1 MEPRRLRRL
10 PRAEVHGIEVPV
22 AQGLRARLLGLA
34 LLPRERAGP
43 GLLIPRCSSIHT
55 FGMRFALDLVFLDD
69 EGRALRELPGVLP
82 RRIARF
88 RGAAAVLET
97 PSASYTPHDTAEGGE
112 VASAGSLTRHAAG
125 GQTARNG
132 GGL

>member
-34 LLPRERAGP
+34 LLRRERVGP

-55 FGMRFALDLVFLDD
+55 FGMRFALDIVFLDD
-69 EGRALRELPGVLP
+69 EGRTLREVRGV
-82 RRIARF
+82 ARSRVVSC
-88 RGAAAVLET
+88 RGADTVLEMPT
-97 PSASYTPHDTAEGGE
+97 GVYVAHDRGRLHAS
-112 VASAGSLTRHAAG
+112 
-125 GQTARNG
+125 N
-132 GGL
+132 